1 MMFTED
7 GKNTEMIKKFNALII
22 GCGKIAGIYDDPAD
36 SYVYSHSKAYN
47 KCKSFQKI
55 YYCDIDIKKAKKI
68 ASIYGS
74 ELYGNDMLQMATNFR
89 PDVISICTETQYHF
103 DNVTSIL
110 NLNYLP
116 KLIFLEKPV
125 CENLEQLN
133 QLIDL
138 SNDKGVKII
147 VNHSRRFDQ
156 KMIQLKKL
164 ISEKFFGSPLKINV
178 NYYGGWKN
186 NGTHVIDTILYLFEK
201 ELEYVK
207 SGRIENSRHL
217 HDPTINFYLRFKNS
231 LVDIHINGFNEDFYQ
246 IFEFEFRFDKAR
258 LRIEDFGNRI
268 IYEKKITN
276 NMKENVLEIR
286 KINFGSN
293 LVSPIENSIN
303 IITKYLNGNNE
314 IINSLTINDISKT
327 MKFVWEYEK

>member
-1 MMFTED
+1 MMNNYT
-7 GKNTEMIKKFNALII
+7 ALII

-47 KCKSFQKI
+47 SCKSFEKI
-55 YYCDIDIKKAKKI
+55 YYCDIDIEKSKKI
-68 ASIYGS
+68 ASIYDS
-74 ELYGNDMLQMATNFR
+74 KLYGDDMLQMVTNFR

-103 DNVTSIL
+103 DNVKSIL

-133 QLIDL
+133 LLINL

-164 ISEKFFGSPLKINV
+164 ISKNFFGSPLKINI

-186 NGTHVIDTILYLFEK
+186 NGTHIIDTILYLFEK
-201 ELEYVK
+201 DLEYVK
-207 SGRIENSRHL
+207 SGKIENSRHL
-217 HDPTINFYLRFKNS
+217 NDPTIDFHLRFKNS
-231 LVDIHINGFNEDFYQ
+231 LVDIHVNGFNEDFYQ
-246 IFEFEFRFDKAR
+246 IFDFEFRFDKSR

-268 IYEKKITN
+268 IYEKMITN
-276 NMKENVLEIR
+276 NMQENILEIR
-286 KINFGSN
+286 KINLESN

-303 IITKYLNGNNE
+303 IIRKYLNGNND

-327 MKFVWEYEK
+327 MKFVWQYEK